1 MQTAYSLIF
10 VLAAELQCI
19 VLVSIF
25 LKPTNEMFAVRNSII
40 FGLE

>member
-19 VLVSIF
+19 VVSIF